1 MNRKAAIISIKGQ
14 KLTIQEKK
22 LLQKEK
28 PWGIILF
35 KRNILS
41 FQQTRILI
49 KQIRKCMKDPF
60 YPIMID
66 EEGGKVSRLSNLFS
80 TREFSQYFFGKIYEK
95 NKKKGK
101 LIYRY
106 YLETLSNILKDLG
119 VNINS

>member
-1 MNRKAAIISIKGQ
+1 MNRKAAIVSIKGK
-14 KLTIQEKK
+14 KLTTQEKK

-41 FQQTRILI
+41 FEQTKTLI
-49 KQIRKCMKDPF
+49 KQIRNCIKDPF

-80 TREFSQYFFGKIYEK
+80 TQEFSQYFFGKIYEK
-95 NKKKGK
+95 NKKK
-101 LIYRY
+101 
-106 YLETLSNILKDLG
+106 EN
-119 VNINS
+119 

>member
-1 MNRKAAIISIKGQ
+1 MNRKAAIISIKGH
-14 KLTIQEKK
+14 KLTTQERR
-22 LLQKEK
+22 LLKKEK

-41 FQQTRILI
+41 FDQSRTLI

-80 TREFSQYFFGKIYEK
+80 TREFSQYFFGKI
-95 NKKKGK
+95 
-101 LIYRY
+101 
-106 YLETLSNILKDLG
+106 
-119 VNINS
+119 

>member
-22 LLQKEK
+22 LLQKEN

-49 KQIRKCMKDPF
+49 KQIRKFKTKE
-60 YPIMID
+60 II
-66 EEGGKVSRLSNLFS
+66 FS
-80 TREFSQYFFGKIYEK
+80 T
-95 NKKKGK
+95 
-101 LIYRY
+101 
-106 YLETLSNILKDLG
+106 
-119 VNINS
+119 

>member
-49 KQIRKCMKDPF
+49 KQIRKCMKDP
-60 YPIMID
+60 
-66 EEGGKVSRLSNLFS
+66 
-80 TREFSQYFFGKIYEK
+80 
-95 NKKKGK
+95 
-101 LIYRY
+101 
-106 YLETLSNILKDLG
+106 
-119 VNINS
+119 